1 MFKFTAANC
10 TEVQLHHIPDITEKH
25 EILLFIFI
33 INVRWTLSVT
43 VRDDSVLKAPEGVRI
58 KGYRSE
64 KL

>member
-1 MFKFTAANC
+1 M
-10 TEVQLHHIPDITEKH
+10 V
-25 EILLFIFI
+25 
-33 INVRWTLSVT
+33 LSVI